1 MKRLVLIIVT
11 LLMFQCGW
19 AEDMVGA
26 WLLPSKNIGGIN
38 YLLYEEKGGVV
49 VDNYNSWDGSQIID
63 AEIKAQPGSNVMLL
77 NNGQITPMT
86 N

>member
-19 AEDMVGA
+19 AEDMAGG
-26 WLLPSKNIGGIN
+26 WLLPSKNVGGIN

-49 VDNYNSWDGSQIID
+49 VDNFNSWDAGQIID

>member
-1 MKRLVLIIVT
+1 MRMGRGYGRSLGITV
-11 LLMFQCGW
+11 
-19 AEDMVGA
+19 
-26 WLLPSKNIGGIN
+26 KNVDGIN

-49 VDNYNSWDGSQIID
+49 VDNFNSWDGGQIID

>member
-1 MKRLVLIIVT
+1 MKRLVVIIVT
-11 LLMFQCGW
+11 LLMFQCVW
-19 AEDMVGA
+19 AEDMVGE
-26 WLLPSKNIGGIN
+26 WLLPSKNVDGIN

-49 VDNYNSWDGSQIID
+49 VDNFNSWDGGQIID

>member
-1 MKRLVLIIVT
+1 MGRGYGRSMAVT
-11 LLMFQCGW
+11 
-19 AEDMVGA
+19 V
-26 WLLPSKNIGGIN
+26 KNVGGIN

-49 VDNYNSWDGSQIID
+49 VDNFNSWDGGQIID